1 MPLDF
6 RSRYGPWAAVAGGS
20 EGLGAAFATALAAR
34 GLNLVLLA
42 DGAEALR
49 AISTS
54 LAERHR
60 VEVRTV
66 VCDLADSGF
75 VSALERVSSDVE
87 IGLGVYNAAH
97 SFVAPFFDR
106 PAADALRAVDVNCS
120 GPIRFAHAV
129 VPAMIERRRGGLVLM
144 ASLAG
149 FQGTARLSAYA
160 ASKAFNIV
168 LGESLW
174 AELAPRGVDVV
185 VSCPGAIR
193 TPTYQKRMMPRGEAP
208 GILAPEVVAERTLDA
223 LGHGPRIVP
232 GVVNRLAN
240 LVLGRLLP
248 RTTAVSIMGRST
260 ASLSNSS

>member
-6 RSRYGPWAAVAGGS
+6 RNRYGPWAAVAGGS
-20 EGLGAAFATALAAR
+20 EGLGLAFASALAAR

-42 DGAEALR
+42 DGADALR
-49 AISTS
+49 NTSAS
-54 LAERHR
+54 LAERYG
-60 VEVRTV
+60 VEVRPV
-66 VCDLADSGF
+66 VCDLADGGF
-75 VSALERVSSDVE
+75 VGALERVSSDVE

-97 SFVAPFFDR
+97 SFIAPFFDR

-120 GPIRFAHAV
+120 GPIRFAHAL
-129 VPAMIERRRGGLVLM
+129 VPAMIERRRGGFVLM

-149 FQGTARLSAYA
+149 FQGAARLSAYA

-174 AELAPRGVDVV
+174 AELAPLGVDVV

-193 TPTYQKRMMPRGEAP
+193 TRAYQRRTMPSSEAP
-208 GILAPEVVAERTLDA
+208 GILAPHVVAERTLEA
-223 LGHGPRIVP
+223 LGHGPRVVP
-232 GVVNRLAN
+232 GVVNRLAS
-240 LVLGRLLP
+240 LVLSRLLP

-260 ASLSNSS
+260 ARLSNG